1 MNIKGFIEWI
11 GHDLGSATATVFPYL
26 LFGLVGLYVLYLL
39 VGYLRVS
46 QVGIE
51 AERHA
56 EPVLALPPP
65 RGGATGGTAESQAL
79 SVPRGVA
86 YCPTDALQFPST
98 ARFCPVCEGDLLV
111 DCANCGTTIRAADE
125 SCYHCG
131 TRQIFARASEED

>member
-39 VGYLRVS
+39 IGYLRVS

-51 AERHA
+51 AERRP
-56 EPVLALPPP
+56 EPVLALPQP
-65 RGGATGGTAESQAL
+65 TGQTQAL
-79 SVPRGVA
+79 SAPRGVA
-86 YCPTDALQFPST
+86 YCPTDALQFPPT

-111 DCANCGTTIRAADE
+111 NCANCGTTIRAADD

-131 TRQIFARASEED
+131 SRQIFARASNED